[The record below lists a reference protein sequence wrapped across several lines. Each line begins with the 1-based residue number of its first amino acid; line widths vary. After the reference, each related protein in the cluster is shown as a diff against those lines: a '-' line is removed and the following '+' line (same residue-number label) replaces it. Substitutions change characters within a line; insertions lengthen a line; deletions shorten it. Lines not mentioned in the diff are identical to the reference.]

1 MPGFLIGL
9 SQVPLCLRQR
19 LLMFCLQLIIPLLFL
34 PKPSN
39 PAADIYH
46 AIYILLF
53 LVCFFLERKPCGIC
67 AIILF
72 IFIILPCYSSLD
84 NLCIFTTCSKGRTLT

>member
-1 MPGFLIGL
+1 MNKDVRL
-9 SQVPLCLRQR
+9 VTLCSNERP
-19 LLMFCLQLIIPLLFL
+19 LMFCLQLIIPLLFL

-84 NLCIFTTCSKGRTLT
+84 NLCIFSTCSKDRTLT